1 MTLAFVYMHIFLT
14 VYKIQ
19 KVWTNNNEN
28 KPRLSKKKKKKK
40 KKIKVKNKTLEKYFL
55 LMNYF
60 AKALKQK
67 KYAIK
72 NQMCNC

>member
-1 MTLAFVYMHIFLT
+1 MKTSLDC
-14 VYKIQ
+14 Q
-19 KVWTNNNEN
+19 K
-28 KPRLSKKKKKKK
+28 KQKKKNI
-40 KKIKVKNKTLEKYFL
+40 KIKNKTLEKYFL

-72 NQMCNC
+72 NQMCNY